1 MPYDPYLSHFG
12 VKGMKWG
19 VRKDR
24 KKVAVSSVKSHD
36 DYTKAHSS
44 KGVSEMSDSELR
56 SRINRLQMEQQ
67 YSKLTSSESTSIG
80 RQASGKVLKFFGK
93 MAVDIAKELV
103 KNEITRQARPYAE
116 TAGNAAAKKVKTG
129 ISETRQ
135 DLKNIFG
142 RG

>member
-24 KKVAVSSVKSHD
+24 KKVAVSSVKPHD
-36 DYTKAHSS
+36 DYSKAHLS
-44 KGVSEMSDSELR
+44 KSVSEMSDSELR

-80 RQASGKVLKFFGK
+80 RQASGKVLNFFGK
-93 MAVDIAKELV
+93 MAVNIAKEII
-103 KNEITRQARPYAE
+103 KNEITRQVTPYANS
-116 TAGNAAAKKVKTG
+116 AGNAAANKVKTG

-135 DLKNIFG
+135 DLKDIFG

>member
-24 KKVAVSSVKSHD
+24 KKVAVSSVKPHD
-36 DYTKAHSS
+36 DYSKAHSS
-44 KGVSEMSDSELR
+44 KSVSEMSDSELR

-67 YSKLTSSESTSIG
+67 YSKLTTSESTSIG
-80 RQASGKVLKFFGK
+80 RQASGKVLNFFGK
-93 MAVDIAKELV
+93 LAVDISREIVKKE
-103 KNEITRQARPYAE
+103 IARQARPYAE
-116 TAGNAAAKKVKTG
+116 AAGDAASNKIKTG

-135 DLKNIFG
+135 DLKDIFG
-142 RG
+142 RS